1 MTPLPGRRLPGP
13 GRGVR
18 RRPMPVSATEGDPA
32 AAPPA
37 SIAADP
43 AAKVDEFIRGVF
55 DPLALRVARIHE
67 EIQQLLRLHR
77 EVYDGIELATEQVQD
92 KRIDFLEAGPQ
103 VTVADIFIEFAL
115 VFLLESQ
122 LAGAILRRVFR
133 FAGDAATAAL
143 IMKRPERLRKFQ
155 EIQKKIQVARGSQR
169 NTLDAGAEISAE
181 LRKQRAIENSLSA
194 TPADKDNARRE
205 VERLTQAQEANNRR
219 RREQERIQ
227 ERAEAALKRP
237 PKLASQRLSEFFAE
251 TDNLVD
257 SGVATA
263 KAGVSAGK
271 VADTNK
277 PLPGALDSIGVQIKR
292 LAQNELR
299 DMEAY
304 LEMAAADA
312 DMLSHI
318 ALRNPFLSQACY
330 DLASEILAG
339 LASSDETK
347 DTEQITDIKQTIAL
361 EFEKLI
367 WALLVADR
375 FYPELKRKEA
385 THVAAGPGEKAAAA
399 SEALAPEVQALFTKA
414 PPLMEDYFRNR
425 FFLGSRSTGARSSSA
440 CAQHKLEF
448 LESTKSGFNP
458 LKVIQLV
465 PKRPRSRKATAS
477 LRKAFRSSCR
487 EEELTSILP
496 CRRGNI
502 EATPIDV
509 RAQRSGRPRCGSSA
523 PA

>member
-1 MTPLPGRRLPGP
+1 MTKP
-13 GRGVR
+13 
-18 RRPMPVSATEGDPA
+18 PVSIRDSLDPPTWPPPSWSWPWCSPSPDAGLGHEGDPA

-37 SIAADP
+37 STPADP

-103 VTVADIFIEFAL
+103 VTVADIFI
-115 VFLLESQ
+115 VFVLFVPPLESQ

-425 FFLGSRSTGARSSSA
+425 FFPGKQIDGRTIFQCLR
-440 CAQHKLEF
+440 QHKLEF

-465 PKRPRSRKATAS
+465 PKRPRGAAK
-477 LRKAFRSSCR
+477 
-487 EEELTSILP
+487 
-496 CRRGNI
+496 RR
-502 EATPIDV
+502 
-509 RAQRSGRPRCGSSA
+509 RR
-523 PA
+523 